1 MDGFIGKVY
10 GLTGLGLLVTALVT
24 FLTMGVTIST
34 GAFIAAFVGTL
45 LLVLGACATRGLVS
59 AGFFLGVSALE
70 GVMILPLVKLAI
82 VTNPMLVVLAAGLA
96 ALIFLALTA
105 YVFVSGKDFSFMGGG
120 LLIALLALIVASIA
134 SFFIPGLGVFV
145 AAAGV
150 IVFGLFVLYDTSTIL
165 GKQYEDDQYPMAA
178 LNIYLDIMGLFINIL
193 RICLEFGGD

>member
-1 MDGFIGKVY
+1 MDNFIGKVY
-10 GLTGLGLLVTALVT
+10 GLTGVGLLVTALVT
-24 FLTMGVTIST
+24 FLTMGVTLST

-82 VTNPMLVVLAAGLA
+82 ATNPLLVVLAAALA
-96 ALIFLALTA
+96 GLIFLALTA

-134 SFFIPGLGVFV
+134 SIFIPGLGVFV

-165 GKQYEDDQYPMAA
+165 GKQYEDNQYPVAA